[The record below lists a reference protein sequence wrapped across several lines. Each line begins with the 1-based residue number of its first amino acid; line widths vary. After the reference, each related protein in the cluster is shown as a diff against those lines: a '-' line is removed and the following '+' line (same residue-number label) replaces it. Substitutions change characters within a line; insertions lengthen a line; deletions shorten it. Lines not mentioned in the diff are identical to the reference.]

1 MTNREIAAVLF
12 NISSILAARDGNPYR
27 IRAYR
32 RAARNLLRLRYPVAE
47 RVAAGKP
54 LGIPRLG
61 KSLTAK
67 ISALAA
73 KDALPFY
80 EELCQALPAEERA
93 LLKVPGLGPT
103 IAARIHRDLGPTDPE
118 SPPPPSS
125 TRSAARSRLCARSGW
140 RSDRKRGREGE
151 NTALY
156 SPPLPLNFMHGTTF
170 T

>member
-12 NISSILAARDGNPYR
+12 NISTILDVHHGNPYR

-54 LGIPRLG
+54 LGLPRLG

-67 ISALAA
+67 ISALAT

-80 EELCQALPAEERA
+80 EELCEALPPEERA
-93 LLKVPGLGPT
+93 LLKLKVPGLGPT
-103 IAARIHRDLGPTDPE
+103 IAARIHRDLGATDP
-118 SPPPPSS
+118 SS
-125 TRSAARSRLCARSGW
+125 LRRAAATGRLQKVWGIGP
-140 RSDRKRGREGE
+140 KRVAAILDAVGGIEVQQER
-151 NTALY
+151 
-156 SPPLPLNFMHGTTF
+156 MQI
-170 T
+170 

>member
-12 NISSILAARDGNPYR
+12 NISAILTTQQGNPYR

-32 RAARNLLRLRYPVAE
+32 RAARNLLRLREPVSA
-47 RVAAGKP
+47 RVAAGRP

-61 KSLTAK
+61 KSLTDK

-80 EELCQALPAEERA
+80 EELCETLPAEERA

-103 IAARIHRDLGPTDPE
+103 IAARIHRDLGATDAD
-118 SPPPPSS
+118 SL
-125 TRSAARSRLCARSGW
+125 RRAAATGKLQRVWGIGP
-140 RSDRKRGREGE
+140 KR
-151 NTALY
+151 TAAILDTVGGNG
-156 SPPLPLNFMHGTTF
+156 LRQERMEL
-170 T
+170 